1 MFRVF
6 IGAPIQAI
14 PQGNLLDDL
23 GGLSTNRTPTQPIIS
38 NGTGMHFE
46 VPCNE
51 KTQGYRISGL
61 FYFSDEKCT
70 QISGY
75 KCLIIN

>member
-23 GGLSTNRTPTQPIIS
+23 GGLSTNQTPTQPIIS

-51 KTQGYRISGL
+51 KTQGCRISV
-61 FYFSDEKCT
+61 YFTSAMKNVH
-70 QISGY
+70 
-75 KCLIIN
+75 K